1 MEAGVVDAMTRGF
14 EELPLTQ
21 DAIDFARSRHEGQR
35 RDADDAPFVVHPLE
49 VAILLRDA
57 GYPDHV
63 VATGALHEVL
73 EDTDV
78 DKDELE
84 ERFGPEVAELVGDL
98 TDDPSIEDQQERRAA
113 LRRQVAESGERTA
126 AVFAADK
133 VSKARELRMKADRGP
148 LDEES
153 QAKLEH
159 YVRSL
164 EMLER
169 ALPGSELVSRLREE
183 LGALDAV

>member
-1 MEAGVVDAMTRGF
+1 MEAGVLEAMTHGF
-14 EELPLTQ
+14 EGLPLAS
-21 DAIDFARSRHEGQR
+21 DAVEFARAHHEGQR

-49 VAILLRDA
+49 VAVLLRDA

-84 ERFGPEVAELVGDL
+84 RRFGHDVAELVGAL
-98 TDDPSIEDQQERRAA
+98 TDDPSIEDAQERRAA
-113 LRRQVAESGERTA
+113 LRLQVAEAGETAA

-133 VSKARELRMKADRGP
+133 VSKVRELRMKAERGP
-148 LDEES
+148 LDDAS
-153 QAKLEH
+153 RAKLEH
-159 YVRSL
+159 YCESL
-164 EMLER
+164 DMLEQ
-169 ALPGSELVSRLREE
+169 ALPGSDLVSCLRTELRG
-183 LGALDAV
+183 LGAL

>member
-1 MEAGVVDAMTRGF
+1 MEAGVVEAMTRGF
-14 EELPLTQ
+14 EELPLAQ

-57 GYPDHV
+57 DYPDHV

-84 ERFGPEVAELVGDL
+84 ERFGPEVAELVDAL

-113 LRRQVAESGERTA
+113 LRRQVADAGGHAA

-133 VSKARELRMKADRGP
+133 VSKSRELRMKAQRGP

-153 QAKLEH
+153 HAKLEH
-159 YVRSL
+159 YRESL
-164 EMLER
+164 SMLDDV
-169 ALPGSELVSRLREE
+169 LPGSDLVDCLRVELAA
-183 LGALDAV
+183 LGAL